1 MEWLRTS
8 AVLLRTKESL
18 MQAPY
23 LRTLAAAL
31 ELWPADVLAEGAD
44 DLALTIE
51 QNLAGI
57 AFRLDLRPE
66 QAAHDLEAQG
76 RQLELLATE
85 APDHPAL
92 PELEQTY
99 ATLQADLAAA
109 LAGGAGAIPTAPEGF
124 DAGMEDVEALQA
136 RAEAE
141 FVGGHPLAVSHC
153 REQRGGGFDQRED
166 HQCHPA
172 GESNALDRSDLGIE
186 PLITQRSVGEVGEK
200 SGDRIG

>member
-1 MEWLRTS
+1 
-8 AVLLRTKESL
+8 

-31 ELWPADVLAEGAD
+31 VLWPAVVLAEGAD

-92 PELEQTY
+92 PDLEQTY

-109 LAGGAGAIPTAPEGF
+109 LAGGAGAIPTAPEAF

-141 FVGGHPLAVSHC
+141 FVGGHPDQASGYLQQAQAQLDTL
-153 REQRGGGFDQRED
+153 EQRYASEI
-166 HQCHPA
+166 PA
-172 GESNALDRSDLGIE
+172 GHVPLLVAKEKLAALKDQLADS
-186 PLITQRSVGEVGEK
+186 Q
-200 SGDRIG
+200 